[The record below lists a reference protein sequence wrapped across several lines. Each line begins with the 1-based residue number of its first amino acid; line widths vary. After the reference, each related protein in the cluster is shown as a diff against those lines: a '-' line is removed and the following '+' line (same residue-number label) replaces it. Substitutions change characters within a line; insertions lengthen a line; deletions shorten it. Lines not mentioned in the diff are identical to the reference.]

1 MDRFKKLLKEIDIP
15 VVVQQH
21 SEDAFSQI
29 RKEDYLLKSNRKTRF
44 FRTPAAAVAC
54 ICLLAIGSLSVYAAL
69 HHVWSRGMQGTLQAT
84 DEQQQDLA
92 EKGIADVIGESPDYK
107 NLAVTD
113 NGITVTP
120 ETVIADENFVHL
132 SFSVKGFE
140 LYDAEEPSFED
151 TLVSLKNGPDNALSM
166 YASFYNG
173 IVEGEDGE
181 LVYEDG
187 SPIEHRDD
195 EYHSTISHYA
205 DENGTL
211 EYVITCRKKS
221 GTDTLLGK
229 TVQVDLK
236 NMGTISNAARTN
248 RTEGKWSFL
257 ITLPSASAATEK
269 TIEKQVEDTVFKLET
284 ASISPI
290 SIKLEFSI
298 DGEIVSVDGENV
310 FPLFYGV
317 VLKDGTRLPYLWD
330 GAASDYTDE
339 SHTSAY
345 VLSSFTRVIDPDQVS
360 AIILGLNP
368 NYDMVEIPI
377 K

>member
-1 MDRFKKLLKEIDIP
+1 MNRFKKLLKEIDVP

-21 SEDAFSQI
+21 SEEVFSQI
-29 RKEDYLLKSNRKTRF
+29 RKEDYLLKRNRKNRF

-54 ICLLAIGSLSVYAAL
+54 ICLLTIGSLSVYAAL
-69 HHVWSRGMQGTLQAT
+69 HHVWSRGMMGTLQAT
-84 DEQQQDLA
+84 NDQQQDLV
-92 EKGIADVIGESPDYK
+92 EKGIADLIGESPEYRS
-107 NLAVTD
+107 LAVTD

-132 SFSVKGFE
+132 SFSIKGFE
-140 LYDAEEPSFED
+140 LHDAEEPSFED
-151 TLVSLKNGPDNALSM
+151 TLVSLKNGPENALSM

-173 IVEGEDGE
+173 IVEGEDGT

-187 SPIEHRDD
+187 SSVEQRHD
-195 EYHSTISHYA
+195 EYHSIISHYA
-205 DENGTL
+205 DENGAL
-211 EYVITCRKKS
+211 EYVITCRKRS
-221 GTDTLLGK
+221 GIDTLLGR

-236 NMGTISNAARTN
+236 NMGTVSKAAHTN

-269 TIEKQVEDTVFKLET
+269 TIEKQVEDTVFRLET

-290 SIKLEFSI
+290 SIKLLFSI
-298 DGEIVSVDGENV
+298 DGKIDSVDDENV

-317 VLKDGTRLPYLWD
+317 VLKDGTRLPYLWN
-330 GAASDYTDE
+330 GAAIDYTDA
-339 SHTSAY
+339 SQTSAY

-360 AIILGLNP
+360 SIILGLKP

-377 K
+377 E

>member
-1 MDRFKKLLKEIDIP
+1 MDRFKKLLKKIDVP

-21 SEDAFSQI
+21 SEEAFSQI

-44 FRTPAAAVAC
+44 FRTPAAAVAY

-187 SPIEHRDD
+187 SPLEQRDD
-195 EYHSTISHYA
+195 EYHSVISHYA
-205 DENGTL
+205 DENGAL
-211 EYVITCRKKS
+211 EYVITCSKRS

-236 NMGTISNAARTN
+236 NMGTVSKAAHTN

-257 ITLPSASAATEK
+257 ITLPSSSAATER
-269 TIEKQVEDTVFKLET
+269 TIEKQVEGTVFKLET

-290 SIKLEFSI
+290 SIKLVFSI
-298 DGEIVSVDGENV
+298 DGEVVSADGENV
-310 FPLFYGV
+310 FPIFFGV
-317 VLKDGTRLPYLWD
+317 VLKDGTRLPDLWN

-339 SHTSAY
+339 SKTSAY

-360 AIILGLNP
+360 SIILALKP

-377 K
+377 E